1 MSKQKANI
9 KVVITSHVDKKDNRQ
24 EIKENKPKSFVVS
37 SANSVGLSNCEAFG
51 RSFMYRRKRRGPRTL
66 PCGTPTVI
74 GCAEEF
80 APFAYTYWLLLLR
93 LRTPLRTSSSNSLLE
108 SDSSHF
114 LKTPTNLC
122 STAPAGTPRTPATT
136 TPSMLRGSKAHLS
149 SIALTTPRTPA
160 TTILHASDSRG
171 TTPSHA
177 VPSPMPCFARGASM
191 RVNRTLRS
199 SITKNTL
206 TNAPSASLRKQLR
219 QEDDIRRMES
229 SPACTGVRSSKNTKD
244 VECVKK
250 EDDGKKKD
258 NLNRVLSSSTLNVPT
273 LLRRARASCSRL
285 SSESRTP
292 TLTKPVGRSS
302 KLSVGSSTP
311 TPGSSRRSSS
321 SHARLSNHSQTPSVG
336 LIHLTPDIVSSFPG
350 KISTSPSPGVEDI
363 YGGAESTTVFVG
375 VRVRPIS
382 TREMLSPDVKNII
395 DVAGN
400 TISITSDSGT
410 VHSFSYDHCFNSS
423 DPLDPLYASQEAIY
437 VAVAQPLLEKA
448 YEGYNTCLFAYGQTG
463 SGKSYTMLGDDLYSE
478 SELEVPSAAGIIPR
492 FCRDLLNRADY
503 LHSLN
508 PPEGQLPQSRI
519 EVELSYIEIY
529 NERIY
534 DLLASGG
541 GGTDCREALRVRE
554 HPKDGPYVEGVARHL
569 VSSYDHLQTWLLLG
583 NKERSI
589 AATGVNEKSSR
600 SHAVFTIKLTHI
612 QVEDVEGEQLESSKV
627 SIINLVDLAGSERV
641 AAAQSQGDRLKEGVC
656 INKSLLTLGKVIT
669 ALAESEGRRR
679 PFIPYRESVLTY
691 LLKES
696 LGGNSRTA
704 MIATVSPCNIYL
716 EETLSTLRY
725 AQQTRKIVNHNYI
738 NEDPTAV
745 IIRSLKEEVERLRLQ
760 HLSRNSCQLF
770 YGETLADEEQLDRD
784 GATDKEKDL
793 LERENAINQK
803 EIENN
808 IAIQYK
814 EEEIEALREQLRFQ
828 QLQCQQLLTENNRS
842 LEQRLEE
849 AEAQRQQAL
858 ESLRRLGIATEK
870 ETGPVLINLSEDPQL
885 SETLSYKLKNGITS
899 LGRSN
904 CDLTLRGLHTDNVHC
919 SIKNKN
925 GDLQLL
931 PEAGRDTYVNGK
943 LISSP
948 HTLHHN
954 DRLVLAGIYYFR
966 FGNIVKGKDSNRE
979 TSKKMDFYFTK
990 EELLKEQERRL
1001 QKEAEIAIAASKAE
1015 MEQEMC
1021 RQRDQL
1027 MRDIE
1032 EAQSQLISKQ
1042 QLVCELEGTQSKLET
1057 EKQLLEE
1064 QILRDRKNNKSLDLS
1079 LPSTGFPNSQLLKEV
1094 QAVFNESVQEI
1105 RKDFTQVYPPML
1117 RFQIKEANEICKKLK
1132 NPYEFTLQEVL
1143 TESGL
1148 EVIVLIKDLQHL
1160 MTATLTLDAFQEKL
1174 QILRDIVQNEE
1185 YDEVFEASLH
1195 WERTEDVSCVPGFI
1209 NKLLDCPS
1217 LHTLNSSL
1225 NCSMSSTSSFLSR
1238 SNSTRKKSSMLYV
1251 GERCTSNS
1259 ESSSCH
1265 GSVTVAAAI
1274 HWALTN
1280 LPQSTSCSPLTT
1292 ALNAVADLHEATQV
1306 SHTDNFN
1313 KVWKGGI
1320 ARELRRLQPRSKML
1334 FADSSKTLVDDIA
1347 KLALFATTRV
1357 PTNTKFKPGG
1367 LLSKKFTDGLKS
1379 GLDLLVINSGKT
1391 ANNSTVLL
1399 AANQEEQR
1407 HSQGSQNLSAAAHSA
1422 TFAIAAF
1429 LKKFSQLDATLEYDE
1444 NLPDDEKMSKIVSW
1458 VNRVE
1463 SASDT
1468 IAQLT
1473 AAILVIVN
1481 QVTLSQQGKFNVNE
1495 FECTIK
1501 ELKRRLEELMKFA
1514 GLSLMPIEGLDNI
1527 SLSSTSDLENSRE
1540 LMDNLHTVALL
1551 SIRAVEDLKN
1561 TLNNFYKSLTF
1572 RELKSNIFRCNKKL
1586 VTQWPRNSKE
1596 YQQHL
1601 EKLQHKSGMKSS
1613 LRCSSEAPIEEKRVR
1628 FDISSASVSSVSG
1641 LEETDTVDV

>member
-1 MSKQKANI
+1 
-9 KVVITSHVDKKDNRQ
+9 
-24 EIKENKPKSFVVS
+24 
-37 SANSVGLSNCEAFG
+37 
-51 RSFMYRRKRRGPRTL
+51 
-66 PCGTPTVI
+66 
-74 GCAEEF
+74 
-80 APFAYTYWLLLLR
+80 
-93 LRTPLRTSSSNSLLE
+93 
-108 SDSSHF
+108 
-114 LKTPTNLC
+114 
-122 STAPAGTPRTPATT
+122 
-136 TPSMLRGSKAHLS
+136 
-149 SIALTTPRTPA
+149 
-160 TTILHASDSRG
+160 
-171 TTPSHA
+171 
-177 VPSPMPCFARGASM
+177 M

-1292 ALNAVADLHEATQV
+1292 ALNAVADLHEATQHIRDHITEPGHTLSDDNLSKQFIRLYHSSQATINSLLAV
-1306 SHTDNFN
+1306 ANTDNLT
-1313 KVWKGGI
+1313 KCVEGGQLQ
-1320 ARELRRLQPRSKML
+1320 EKLRRASTKINNVTCRL
-1334 FADSSKTLVDDIA
+1334 FQGAKNEVDSLMEEESGTLISIAETLVDDIA

-1399 AANQEEQR
+1399 AANQEEQDS
-1407 HSQGSQNLSAAAHSA
+1407 SQGSQNLSAAAHSA